1 MQETLSVYNPGYLIV
16 GLCIFIALIF
26 GMLWAY
32 KRIRQDELQAND
44 PERLLETQ
52 VTELDPIWKKALEEI
67 SLIQGHLDK
76 DFEAL
81 QKNLAKERYEVTANA
96 EQAKTL
102 ATKKRLPLTL
112 YQIYEETRAYPKK
125 NDGAQEED
133 RKWHKQ
139 IGLTDLFVDQ
149 LIVDVGLRV
158 AFKLFNRDYVLSSRW
173 HEYSQVKFIELTL
186 MDENKEACLIVRVRP
201 AESETKELLEEAV
214 VAMKSGAWLR
224 DLLTCRMLM
233 DVREAELVLRAKHQ
247 DVERLKKRFI

>member
-16 GLCIFIALIF
+16 GLCIFLALVF
-26 GMLWAY
+26 GTLWAY
-32 KRIRQDELQAND
+32 KRIVQDEKEAQD
-44 PERLLETQ
+44 PDLRLEEQ

-67 SLIQGHLDK
+67 SLIQGRLDS
-76 DFEAL
+76 DFEEL

-96 EQAKTL
+96 ELAKTL

-125 NDGAQEED
+125 NIDSQEED

-149 LIVDVGLRV
+149 LIVDTGLRL
-158 AFKLFNRDYVLSSRW
+158 AFKLFNRDYVLISRW
-173 HEYSQVKFIELTL
+173 HEYSQVSFLELTL
-186 MDENKEACLIVRVRP
+186 MDENKEACLIVRVRL
-201 AESETKELLEEAV
+201 ANSESKGIEEEAV
-214 VAMKSGAWLR
+214 IAMKSGAWLR

-233 DVREAELVLRAKHQ
+233 DVREAELVLRTKHQ
-247 DVERLKKRFI
+247 DVERLKKRFA